1 MGGDLMTGLTISR
14 RGMSVPPSPIR
25 RLVPLADEAR
35 RRGIHVHGLNIGQPD
50 IPTPDVMW
58 EALRADLPRTL
69 AYSPSGGIPEL
80 REAFSSY
87 YRGHGIAL
95 TAAEILVT
103 AGGSEAILF
112 AIGAVADPG
121 DEILIPEP
129 LYANYVGFSRF
140 LGVEVRPLTCSPETG
155 YHLPDAET
163 CERTI
168 TPRTRAILL
177 CNPGNPTGTVYEDAE
192 IERIV
197 ELAMRRN
204 LFLIVDEVYRE
215 FCYDGRVHRS
225 VLTMKGIDDRVIL
238 VDSIS
243 KRFSAC
249 GARIGCLATRNRDV
263 FDTCMRFAQAR
274 LSPPGLG
281 QIAAVPALSL
291 PKSYYDGFVREFER
305 RRDVVME
312 GLRAEPTIRCR
323 PPRGAFYVMASL
335 PVDDADRF
343 VCWVLTEFQ
352 KDGETVMVAP
362 GDGFYA
368 TPGMGKQE
376 IRIAYVFEEEVLRR
390 AVSILVESLRSYPG
404 RRA

>member
-1 MGGDLMTGLTISR
+1 MAGLTVSR
-14 RGMSVPPSPIR
+14 RGQSVPPSPIR
-25 RLVPLADEAR
+25 KLVPLADEAR

-50 IPTPDVMW
+50 IPTPEVMW
-58 EALRADLPRTL
+58 EALRRDLPRTL

-80 REAFSSY
+80 REAFSGY
-87 YRGHGIAL
+87 YAGHGIRL
-95 TAAEILVT
+95 GSEEILVT

-112 AIGAVADPG
+112 AIAAVADPG
-121 DEILIPEP
+121 DEVVIPEP
-129 LYANYVGFSRF
+129 LYANYLGFSRL
-140 LGVEVRPLTCSPETG
+140 LGVEVRPLTCSADEG
-155 YHLPDAET
+155 YHLPNSEAW
-163 CERTI
+163 ERAI

-192 IERIV
+192 IERVV
-197 ELAMRRN
+197 EFAERHD

-225 VLTMKGIDDRVIL
+225 VLTLKGIDERVIL

-249 GARIGCLATRNRDV
+249 GARIGCLATRNRQV
-263 FDTCMRFAQAR
+263 FETCMRFAQAR

-281 QIAAVPALSL
+281 QIAVVPALSL
-291 PKSYYDGFVREFER
+291 PRSYYDGFAREFQT
-305 RRDVVME
+305 RRDLVIR
-312 GLRAEPTIRCR
+312 GLGADPRIRCR

-335 PVDDADRF
+335 PVDDAETYVR
-343 VCWVLTEFQ
+343 WVLTEYQ

-376 IRIAYVFEEEVLRR
+376 IRIAYVFEEKVLSR
-390 AVSILVESLRSYPG
+390 AVSILVDSLQAYPG
-404 RRA
+404 SNDRKET